1 MVTEALSVCVYC
13 ASGPVDQKFLELA
26 AAVGT
31 EIGRR
36 GWQLVSGG
44 GNVSMMG
51 AVADAARAAGA
62 HTIGVI
68 PKALVHREVATSTP
82 TS

>member
-44 GNVSMMG
+44 SSVSMIG
-51 AVADAARAAGA
+51 AVA
-62 HTIGVI
+62 
-68 PKALVHREVATSTP
+68 
-82 TS
+82 